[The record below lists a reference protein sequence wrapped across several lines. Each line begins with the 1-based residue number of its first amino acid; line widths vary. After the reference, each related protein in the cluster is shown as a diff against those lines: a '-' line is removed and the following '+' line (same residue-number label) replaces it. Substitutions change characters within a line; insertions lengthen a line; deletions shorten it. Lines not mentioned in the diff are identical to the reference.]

1 MNNNIIGLHKE
12 LLAVLLTGTTL
23 VFSGNPASAMEQEN
37 KNQVE
42 FKTQKEMTAKT
53 LHLKIK
59 GMHCQSGCANGIDA
73 MLKEQKGII
82 KSETSFDKSYS
93 IIEYDPN
100 QISEEK
106 ILSLI
111 KDRGF
116 EVEVITEKATS
127 VNS

>member
-1 MNNNIIGLHKE
+1 MIKKE
-12 LLAVLLTGTTL
+12 VFMVLLIATVL
-23 VFSGNPASAMEQEN
+23 LFSGNPASAMEQEN
-37 KNQVE
+37 QNQVE
-42 FKTQKEMTAKT
+42 FKIQKKLTAKT
-53 LHLKIK
+53 LRLKIK

-82 KSETSFDKSYS
+82 KSETSFDKSFS
-93 IIEYDPN
+93 IIEYDPK

-116 EVEVITEKATS
+116 EVEIVIKKRIS

>member
-1 MNNNIIGLHKE
+1 MIGLHKE
-12 LLAVLLTGTTL
+12 LFAVLLTGTTL
-23 VFSGNPASAMEQEN
+23 AFSGNTASAMDQKNEN
-37 KNQVE
+37 QIE
-42 FKTQKEMTAKT
+42 FKIQKEMTEKI

-59 GMHCQSGCANGIDA
+59 CMHCQSGCANGIDT

-82 KSETSFDKSYS
+82 KSETSFDKSSS
-93 IIEYDPN
+93 IIEYDPK

-116 EVEVITEKATS
+116 EVEVVTEKGAS
-127 VNS
+127 VNG

>member
-1 MNNNIIGLHKE
+1 MIGLHKE
-12 LLAVLLTGTTL
+12 LFAVLLTGTTL
-23 VFSGNPASAMEQEN
+23 AFSGNTASAMDQKNEN
-37 KNQVE
+37 QIE
-42 FKTQKEMTAKT
+42 FKIQKEMTEKI

-59 GMHCQSGCANGIDA
+59 GMHCQSCCANGIDT

-82 KSETSFDKSYS
+82 KSETSFDKSSS
-93 IIEYDPN
+93 IIEYDPK

-116 EVEVITEKATS
+116 EVEVVTEKGAS
-127 VNS
+127 VNG

>member
-1 MNNNIIGLHKE
+1 MIRLRKE
-12 LLAVLLTGTTL
+12 IFTALLTGTVL
-23 VFSGNPASAMEQEN
+23 VSSGNPASAMEQKNEN
-37 KNQVE
+37 QIE
-42 FKTQKEMTAKT
+42 FKTQKNMNKKI

-82 KSETSFDKSYS
+82 KSETSFDKSSS
-93 IIEYDPN
+93 IIEYDPE

-106 ILSLI
+106 IISLI

-116 EVEVITEKATS
+116 EVEIVTEKGAS
-127 VNS
+127 VNR

>member
-1 MNNNIIGLHKE
+1 MIRLKKE
-12 LLAVLLTGTTL
+12 IFTVLLTGTVL

-37 KNQVE
+37 KNQIEV
-42 FKTQKEMTAKT
+42 KTQKQMTAKT
-53 LHLKIK
+53 LHLKIT

-82 KSETSFDKSYS
+82 KSETSFDKSSS
-93 IIEYDPN
+93 IIEYDSK

-116 EVEVITEKATS
+116 EVEVVTEKGTS
-127 VNS
+127 VKS

>member
-1 MNNNIIGLHKE
+1 MIGLHKE
-12 LLAVLLTGTTL
+12 LFAVLLTGTTL
-23 VFSGNPASAMEQEN
+23 AFSGNTASAMDQKNEN
-37 KNQVE
+37 QIE
-42 FKTQKEMTAKT
+42 FKIQKEMTEKI

-59 GMHCQSGCANGIDA
+59 GMHCQSGCANGIDT

-82 KSETSFDKSYS
+82 KSETSFDKSS
-93 IIEYDPN
+93 WIIEYDPK

-116 EVEVITEKATS
+116 EVEVVTEKGAS
-127 VNS
+127 VNG

>member
-1 MNNNIIGLHKE
+1 MIGLHKE
-12 LLAVLLTGTTL
+12 LFAVLLTGTTL
-23 VFSGNPASAMEQEN
+23 AFSGNTASAMDQKNEN
-37 KNQVE
+37 QIE
-42 FKTQKEMTAKT
+42 FKIQKEMTEKI

-59 GMHCQSGCANGIDA
+59 GMHCQSGCANGIDT

-82 KSETSFDKSYS
+82 KSETSFDKSSS
-93 IIEYDPN
+93 IIEYDPK

-116 EVEVITEKATS
+116 EVEVVTGKGAS
-127 VNS
+127 VNG